1 MGYNSGIKVFI
12 FLFITKEK
20 PTYCII
26 FLNNLYL
33 YREFECKKMRFD
45 ELDLEDAVLDGLYD
59 MNFDETTPVQEL
71 TIPVILE
78 GKDIIACAQTGTGKT
93 AAYVLPVINELS
105 KGCHPTDAVNAVIM
119 APTRELAQQIDQQI
133 QGFTYFIPSV
143 SAVAVYGGTDGIAWE
158 QQKRGL
164 EMGADIVIATPGR
177 LLSHIKL
184 GTVDLSKVSFFVLDE
199 ADRMLDMGFYDD
211 IMQVHKQL
219 PPYCQTIMFSATL
232 PPKIRELARQILR
245 KPVEINIAVSKPNEA
260 IEQGAYVLYE
270 TQKLGLIK
278 ELFAKPLESKTIIF
292 SSSKLKVKEL
302 AFAFKRMHLNAAAMH
317 SDLDQAKREEVML
330 DFKNGKIDLLVA
342 TDIVARGIDIEDIGM
357 VVNYDV
363 PHDPEDYIHRIG
375 RTARASATGRALTF
389 VNEKEQGKFRRIEE
403 FMEREVEKLPLPEKL
418 GKAPA
423 YEPSASGDRRGRGG
437 RKGRGE
443 AKGRG
448 GRAGERPKAAP
459 REAVPDSGAA
469 SPAIAG
475 TEGVEGRNTE
485 RRRHR
490 GGRHRRR
497 GRKPAEG
504 APAVQGGGDA
514 SDRGGNA

>member
-1 MGYNSGIKVFI
+1 MTFKELNLIEPIMHAVAEKGYV
-12 FLFITKEK
+12 T
-20 PTYCII
+20 PTPI
-26 FLNNLYL
+26 
-33 YREFECKKMRFD
+33 
-45 ELDLEDAVLDGLYD
+45 
-59 MNFDETTPVQEL
+59 QEQA
-71 TIPVILE
+71 IPPALE
-78 GKDIIACAQTGTGKT
+78 GRDLMGCAQTGTGKT
-93 AAYVLPVINELS
+93 AAFTLPILQLLSARPRTKGRRSIKALVL
-105 KGCHPTDAVNAVIM
+105 T
-119 APTRELAQQIDQQI
+119 PTRELALQIDESLGDYAKYTPLRTCVVFGGVNQRPQI
-133 QGFTYFIPSV
+133 
-143 SAVAVYGGTDGIAWE
+143 DCL
-158 QQKRGL
+158 KRGVDVL
-164 EMGADIVIATPGR
+164 TATPGR
-177 LLSHIKL
+177 LLDLIGQGHISLKQIE
-184 GTVDLSKVSFFVLDE
+184 FFVLDE
-199 ADRMLDMGFYDD
+199 ADRMLDMGFFDD
-211 IMQVHKQL
+211 IMTIVRRL
-219 PPYCQTIMFSATL
+219 PAERQTLMFSATL

-330 DFKNGKIDLLVA
+330 DFKNNKVSILVA
-342 TDIVARGIDIEDIGM
+342 TDIVARGIDIEDIGL
-357 VVNYDV
+357 VINYDV

-459 REAVPDSGAA
+459 RSRTP
-469 SPAIAG
+469 P
-475 TEGVEGRNTE
+475 T
-485 RRRHR
+485 
-490 GGRHRRR
+490 
-497 GRKPAEG
+497 
-504 APAVQGGGDA
+504 
-514 SDRGGNA
+514 

>member
-1 MGYNSGIKVFI
+1 
-12 FLFITKEK
+12 
-20 PTYCII
+20 
-26 FLNNLYL
+26 
-33 YREFECKKMRFD
+33 
-45 ELDLEDAVLDGLYD
+45 
-59 MNFDETTPVQEL
+59 MNFQEL
-71 TIPVILE
+71 NLPNALLRALRDKEYERPTPIQMQAIPAALE
-78 GKDIIACAQTGTGKT
+78 GRDILGTAQTGTGKT
-93 AAYVLPVINELS
+93 AAFALPVLANLLRRPPVGRGRPIRALIL
-105 KGCHPTDAVNAVIM
+105 T
-119 APTRELAQQIDQQI
+119 PTRELALQIDESLGDYAKYTPLRTCVVFGGVNQRPQI
-133 QGFTYFIPSV
+133 
-143 SAVAVYGGTDGIAWE
+143 DCL
-158 QQKRGL
+158 KRGVDVL
-164 EMGADIVIATPGR
+164 TATPGR
-177 LLSHIKL
+177 LLDLIGQGHISLKQIE
-184 GTVDLSKVSFFVLDE
+184 FFVLDE
-199 ADRMLDMGFYDD
+199 ADRMLDMGFFDD
-211 IMQVHKQL
+211 IMTIVRRL
-219 PPYCQTIMFSATL
+219 PAERQTLMFSATL

-490 GGRHRRR
+490 GGHHRRR